1 MDSLCYLQGKSK
13 TGHGLEKKR
22 INVYPMKRKRKNE
35 QKNFY
40 SLVFVVITNMDVAST
55 MVEDTCQLYL
65 SCETVEILSVVGR
78 RKEISTFLRITR
90 KMSNGKK
97 EKK

>member
-1 MDSLCYLQGKSK
+1 M
-13 TGHGLEKKR
+13 
-22 INVYPMKRKRKNE
+22 
-35 QKNFY
+35 
-40 SLVFVVITNMDVAST
+40 MDVAST

-65 SCETVEILSVVGR
+65 SCETVEILSVVER

-97 EKK
+97 EKKWLMGVLLLRHLKKKTSAAHNAL